1 MVDSVVGWLLFVI
14 DEALRS
20 VLVQDGNNDNTDIII
35 IIIIKGSVTRDTI
48 CFLLWGR

>member
-35 IIIIKGSVTRDTI
+35 IKGSVTRDTI